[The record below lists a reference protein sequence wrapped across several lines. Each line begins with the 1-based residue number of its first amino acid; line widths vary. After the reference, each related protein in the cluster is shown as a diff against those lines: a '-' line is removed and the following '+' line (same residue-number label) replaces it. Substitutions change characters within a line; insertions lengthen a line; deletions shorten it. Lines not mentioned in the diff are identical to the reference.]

1 MSRARHERKHRAAG
15 GLTSKPVWNAGG
27 EQNAAKE
34 AEERKR
40 GGRARHHAEGKEA
53 KARHDRPKRER
64 GGGVDA
70 GSVVARAKGGHVSA
84 HADYHPFG
92 KKPGHSKVSHRGMHV
107 DGTGGHV
114 AHGRARGGAAGDDD
128 ADDRARGGRVKRARG
143 GGIGETEHDKE
154 ERQERARGGRTGHLH
169 GEHDHPDGHLK
180 HRARGGRLRGEG
192 VGAERTPLSGAAKIK
207 EITPH
212 EVAPHG
218 VRSD

>member
-34 AEERKR
+34 AEELKK
-40 GGRARHHAEGKEA
+40 GGRVKRHHGEGKEA
-53 KARHDRPKRER
+53 KERHDRPKRER
-64 GGGVDA
+64 GGVVGA
-70 GSVVARAKGGHVSA
+70 GSVLARARGGSTSSR
-84 HADYHPFG
+84 ADYHPFG
-92 KKPGHSKVSHRGMHV
+92 KKPGDSKVSHRGMHV

-114 AHGRARGGAAGDDD
+114 THGRARGGAASDDD
-128 ADDRARGGRVKRARG
+128 EDDRARGGRVKRARG
-143 GGIGETEHDKE
+143 GGLSEHDKE

-169 GEHDHPDGHLK
+169 GEHDHPDGNLK

-207 EITPH
+207 EIVH
-212 EVAPHG
+212 EEQAPHG